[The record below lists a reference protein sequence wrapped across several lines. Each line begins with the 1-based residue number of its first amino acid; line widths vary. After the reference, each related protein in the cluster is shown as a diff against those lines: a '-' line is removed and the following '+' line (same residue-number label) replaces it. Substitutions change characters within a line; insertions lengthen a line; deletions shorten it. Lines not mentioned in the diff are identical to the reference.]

1 MTEETVAVINKG
13 AKASATV
20 PKFAD
25 GWHPRLEAEFKKTY
39 MADLRKFLRQRK
51 AQKTVIFPHSS
62 DWFRSLQLTAFS
74 DVRVV
79 IIGQDPYHGP
89 GQAHGLSFSVPP
101 GIRVPPSLANIY
113 RELQS
118 DLDIAPPQHGFLES
132 WAEQGVLLL
141 NSVLTV
147 EQSDANSHQGRG
159 WEMFTDRVIDVL
171 NQDSEHLVFMLWGS
185 YAQKKGQIIDNR
197 RHCVLKAPHPSP
209 LSAHRGFLGCKHFSL
224 ANQYLAEH
232 SKGEID
238 WSSVSETA

>member
-1 MTEETVAVINKG
+1 LTEETVVVVNKG

-20 PKFAD
+20 PKFAE
-25 GWHPRLEAEFKKTY
+25 GWHPRLDAEFSKTY
-39 MADLRKFLRQRK
+39 MTDLRKFLRQRK

-62 DWFRSLQLTAFS
+62 NWFRSLQLTAFA

-171 NQDSEHLVFMLWGS
+171 NQDSE
-185 YAQKKGQIIDNR
+185 
-197 RHCVLKAPHPSP
+197 LKAPHPSP

-224 ANQYLAEH
+224 ANQYLTEH